1 MPGGKRKRD
10 FETFQKSDTGLAE
23 RVFLRRSTL
32 SRVLVEESSYERCR
46 EAVDKA
52 FAFFPVAIRGKRVAV
67 KVNALK
73 AGDPDSQAF
82 VTHYKVVEAVI
93 QKLESLEPAEIMVGD
108 SVGTESYGNSEHVF
122 QATRLKE
129 AAGPYYRNFSKN
141 LMVIE
146 LQEPFK
152 RKVAVLKDVV
162 DADLYISIPKMKTH
176 GLTMLSGSV
185 KNNFGLLAGAQKS
198 WYHYYSVQPEV
209 FAGIIIEMFRLRPPD
224 LVIMDGILAMEG
236 YGPASPETRWV
247 NKVLASN
254 DAVALDTV
262 LAQMVGFSI
271 QDVPY
276 LQLAAKLRLGE
287 TDLKAI
293 EVLGEASPIQEYHRP
308 TPPEATYSY
317 RAGVGTGRTSIDYYR
332 QRVAYRPV
340 ISLEKCQHR
349 QGCTACVDIC
359 PVKALSAA
367 TPLPLCDISHCILC
381 SACKEVCDLQAL
393 AFIPDEDLMAALAK
407 QPVPA
412 LE

>member
-1 MPGGKRKRD
+1 
-10 FETFQKSDTGLAE
+10 
-23 RVFLRRSTL
+23 L
-32 SRVLVEESSYERCR
+32 SKVLVEESSYERCS

-52 FAFFPVAIRGKRVAV
+52 FALFPVAIHGKRIAV

-93 QKLESLEPAEIMVGD
+93 QKLESLAPAEIMVGD

-122 QATRLKE
+122 QVTRLKE
-129 AAGPYYRNFSKN
+129 AAEPYYRNFSKS
-141 LMVIE
+141 LTVVE

-152 RKVAVLKDVV
+152 RKVAVLKDVM
-162 DADLYISIPKMKTH
+162 DADVYISLPKMKTH

-198 WYHYYSVQPEV
+198 WYHYYSVKPEI
-209 FAGIIIEMFRLRPPD
+209 FAKIIIEMFRLRPPD
-224 LVIMDGILAMEG
+224 LVIMDAILAMEG
-236 YGPASPETRWV
+236 YGPASPETRWG

-254 DAVALDTV
+254 DAGALDTV
-262 LAQMVGFSI
+262 LAQMVGFGI
-271 QDVPY
+271 EDVPY
-276 LQLAAKLRLGE
+276 LQLARKLNLGE
-287 TDLKAI
+287 TDLKTI
-293 EVLGEASPIQEYHRP
+293 EVLGEVSPIQEYLLP
-308 TPPEATYSY
+308 TPPEASYSY

-349 QGCTACVDIC
+349 QGCTACVDVC
-359 PVKALSAA
+359 PAGALSCKD
-367 TPLPLCDISHCILC
+367 PIPGCDRSLCMLC
-381 SACKEVCDLQAL
+381 SACKEVCDFAAL
-393 AFIPDEDLMAALAK
+393 AFLPDEDLMAALSK
-407 QPVPA
+407 QPVPE